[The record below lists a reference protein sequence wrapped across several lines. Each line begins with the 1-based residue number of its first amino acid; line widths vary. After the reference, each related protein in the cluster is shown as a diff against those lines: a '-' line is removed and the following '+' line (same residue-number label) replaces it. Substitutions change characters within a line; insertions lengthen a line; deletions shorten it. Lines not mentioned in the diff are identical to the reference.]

1 VRTRR
6 RGIQDYWGAT
16 TGGEELSRS
25 ADARAEDVDEGVL
38 YQGRRWKK
46 SQDGDVLVWDKRRA
60 RWKPW
65 RPGSGVAPPPEL
77 RTPAANAGRP
87 SARPGTVFPDASQ
100 PAPWFEASTLKGG
113 QGSSGLTRRWLVW
126 LVALIAGA
134 AIGGAITYSL
144 MEADLRVG
152 ARDVD
157 AATADLDR
165 ARERIGELERELE
178 RRDAAAGWQDVK
190 VWSGYGS
197 LRTEPVKVPRG
208 RVRLAYSFFGTP
220 ATTGTIGFHAPNQDY
235 LRTEVNKPGT
245 FWGVT
250 PFRYAGRLSLNIDG
264 AEWVVRLQRFQ

>member
-1 VRTRR
+1 
-6 RGIQDYWGAT
+6 
-16 TGGEELSRS
+16 LSRS
-25 ADARAEDVDEGVL
+25 ADARAGDVDEGVL

-46 SQDGDVLVWDKRRA
+46 SEDGNVLVWDKRRA

-65 RPGSGVAPPPEL
+65 RPGSGDAPPPEL
-77 RTPAANAGRP
+77 RTPANGGGP

-100 PAPWFEASTLKGG
+100 PSPWFEASTSTGG
-113 QGSSGLTRRWLVW
+113 QGSAGLTRRWLVW

-152 ARDVD
+152 AQDVD

-197 LRTEPVKVPRG
+197 LTTEPVKVPRG

-220 ATTGTIGFHAPNQDY
+220 ATNGTIALHAPNQDY
-235 LRTEVNKPGT
+235 LRTEVNELGT